1 MSTPSAA
8 RPTVER
14 VHDIALSL
22 FARHGYDGMSLSQ
35 LASEVGIQKPSL
47 YNHIESK
54 QALFMALVE
63 QVEAAL
69 FAALDNSLTRHAGG
83 DVHTRLFE
91 LVCDLSR
98 FILVE
103 AQGVFYKRYLLF
115 PPEPLAAEVRAVT
128 ARGEARINAA
138 LHDIYAQGLRD
149 GVWVESRRAR
159 LSRCVLLPDGRAVQR
174 TLHVLGGRI
183 RSPCCIDLA
192 DLLGRADRLACVLCP
207 IWVRFCPAIAHADAL
222 VLIKL
227 LFLN

>member
-1 MSTPSAA
+1 MSTSSASRA
-8 RPTVER
+8 TVDR

-63 QVEAAL
+63 RVEAAL
-69 FAALDNSLTRHAGG
+69 FAALDHSLTRHAGA

-128 ARGEARINAA
+128 GRGEARINAA
-138 LHDIYAQGLRD
+138 LHDIYAQGVRD
-149 GVWVESRRAR
+149 GVWPELSERGFLDAFYCLMDGLFSERFMYSVDEYDRRVA
-159 LSRCVLLPDGRAVQR
+159 S
-174 TLHVLGGRI
+174 I
-183 RSPCCIDLA
+183 W
-192 DLLGRADRLACVLCP
+192 P
-207 IWVRFCPAIAHADAL
+207 IFWAGLTAPQD
-222 VLIKL
+222 
-227 LFLN
+227 

>member
-8 RPTVER
+8 QPTVER

-69 FAALDNSLTRHAGG
+69 FAALDNSLTRHAGA

-149 GVWVESRRAR
+149 GAWSDLGERGFLDAFYCLMDGLFSERFMYSVDEYDRRVA
-159 LSRCVLLPDGRAVQR
+159 S
-174 TLHVLGGRI
+174 I
-183 RSPCCIDLA
+183 W
-192 DLLGRADRLACVLCP
+192 P
-207 IWVRFCPAIAHADAL
+207 IFWAGLTA
-222 VLIKL
+222 
-227 LFLN
+227 